1 MQNPFFL
8 LPYVP
13 KSICSEAPVMD
24 SSAVV
29 NSSNMAASLLP
40 DLCPAT
46 WALLLH
52 DLCDDIGPSSLL
64 QRSFPSQSL
73 SWSSRCVLKQHKA
86 SANNRNVANLIL
98 LFFWFILQCLRLDA
112 QRQVSAW
119 LMCSEL
125 SLAGRHHLL
134 LYI

>member
-64 QRSFPSQSL
+64 QRSFPSQAL

-86 SANNRNVANLIL
+86 SANNRNVTNLIL
-98 LFFWFILQCLRLDA
+98 LFLGGVHFTVFEARRPKTGISMADVFRALL
-112 QRQVSAW
+112 
-119 LMCSEL
+119 
-125 SLAGRHHLL
+125 GR
-134 LYI
+134 